1 MKKQIL
7 YLCLLLASHNLLA
20 QELQEMNSGAGYNFQ
35 SYYSLAT
42 GEEEQV
48 SNNAWDLAFSVGAT
62 DAGVFINESS
72 GSNMGQPLPM
82 IELYDAITTDFGSQ
96 PNPSLL
102 EDYQLF
108 NAEKSWSKG
117 ALNEAADPTD
127 PLDFGWGILDPAT
140 QNITGERVFVV
151 KLRNGQYR
159 KLQVQSLIDG
169 TYTFR
174 YANLNGTGEATKTI
188 SKTDHAG
195 KVLAYFSFTT
205 GGTVSVEPA
214 GGFDLFYCRYVTP
227 FYNPGTMEYEPVAV
241 MGILSGYGVQVAQ
254 ANGVDPATV
263 SYDDWVDSL
272 SADIDVIGYDW
283 KAFSG
288 STWLLY
294 LDRAYFVKT
303 LDGNIWKI
311 NFIDFG
317 GSLTGTTIF
326 EKTNLGGANTVND
339 PDSPLANFNVF
350 PNPATSEANLVFSAK
365 KAKGD
370 AILSLRDATG
380 KAVFQTK
387 LHTNQ
392 GLNGYVLPLNHLQEG
407 VYFAVLNFD
416 NQIFT
421 QRVVVV
427 R

>member
-20 QELQEMNSGAGYNFQ
+20 QELQEINSGAGYNSQ
-35 SYYSLAT
+35 SYYSLST
-42 GEEEQV
+42 GEEELV
-48 SNNAWDLAFSVGAT
+48 ANDAWDIAFSVGAV
-62 DAGVFINESS
+62 DAGIFINESS
-72 GSNMGQPLPM
+72 GSSMGQPLPF
-82 IELYDAITTDFGSQ
+82 IELYDALTDDFGSQ
-96 PNPSLL
+96 PDPSLL
-102 EDYQLF
+102 IDYQLF

-117 ALNEAADPTD
+117 ALNEAADPTE
-127 PLDFGWGILDPAT
+127 PLDFGWGILDPT
-140 QNITGERVFVV
+140 SQDITGERVFVV

-188 SKTDHAG
+188 SKADHAG
-195 KVLAYFSFTT
+195 SVLAYFSFAT

-214 GGFDLFYCRYVTP
+214 GGFDLFYCRYITP
-227 FYNPGTMEYEPVAV
+227 FFNPGTNEYEPVGV

-288 STWLLY
+288 SSWLLY

-303 LDGNIWKI
+303 LDGSIWKI

-317 GSLTGTTIF
+317 GSLTGTTVF
-326 EKTNLGGANTVND
+326 EKTNLGGANAVND
-339 PDSPLANFNVF
+339 PDSPLTNFNVF

-365 KAKGD
+365 AAKGD
-370 AILSLRDATG
+370 AVLSLRDATG
-380 KAVFQTK
+380 KAVFQAK

-416 NQIFT
+416 HQVFT